1 MYKLIDYDFK
11 LPEELISH
19 APEKERETSRL
30 LHIDRQNNSISHNK
44 FSDII
49 DLLEPSDVLVINNTK
64 VIPARLNGFKET
76 GGKVEVLIIDYIG
89 GMEKL
94 SKTSQFECE
103 CLIKSSKRPKDN
115 STLTFG
121 DELTATVL
129 SFKDGIYL
137 VRFSTKGDFN
147 NSLDKAGKMPL
158 PPYIKRDEEAPCDDK
173 ITYQTVYATEKGAV
187 AAPTAGLHFTG
198 ELLEK
203 IRAKNIEIVTITLHV
218 GYGTFVPVRVDDI
231 RDHQIHT
238 ERFYISEESA
248 TTINN
253 AKKTGN
259 RIIAVGT
266 TTVRTLEYSMQ
277 KHGEIKC
284 GHGDCDLFI
293 YPGYDFTVVGAMIT
307 NFHIPQSTLLML
319 VSAFAGRKTIFEA
332 YELAVAEGYRFY
344 SYGDSMFIT

>member
-1 MYKLIDYDFK
+1 MYKLTDYDFT

-30 LHIDRQNNSISHNK
+30 LHINKKTGSINHNR

-49 DLLEPSDVLVINNTK
+49 DLLNPSDVLVINNTK

-76 GGKVEVLIIDYIG
+76 GGKVEVLIIDYVG

-94 SKTSQFECE
+94 SKTSKFECE

-115 STLTFG
+115 SIITF
-121 DELTATVL
+121 DENLTATII

-137 VRFSTKGDFN
+137 VRFSSKGDFN
-147 NSLDKAGKMPL
+147 NCLDKAGKMPL
-158 PPYIKRDEEAPCDDK
+158 PPYIKRNDEAPCDDK
-173 ITYQTVYATEKGAV
+173 VTYQTVYAAEKGAV
-187 AAPTAGLHFTG
+187 AAPTAGLHFTK

-203 IRAKNIEIVTITLHV
+203 IKAKNIKIVTVTLHV

-248 TTINN
+248 GVINA
-253 AKKTGN
+253 AKQSGN

-277 KHGEIKC
+277 QHGEIKE

-293 YPGYDFTVVGAMIT
+293 YPGYEFKIVDAIIT
-307 NFHIPQSTLLML
+307 NFHIPKSTLLML
-319 VSAFAGRKTIFEA
+319 VSAFADKETILNA
-332 YELAVAEGYRFY
+332 YETAVEERYRFY